1 MPSIKDVARD
11 AGVSTATVSRVLS
24 DKPHVRK
31 EVRERVME
39 SVERLN
45 YRLNRV
51 AQSLRSQRSSIIG
64 LIVADIQNPFFTS
77 VSRAVEDVA
86 YERGISVFLC
96 NTDENPD
103 KEALYLQLMH
113 DQNAAGVIFSPT
125 GKTADAF
132 AETVHLN
139 IPMVVIDRQVRD
151 VKVDSVLIDNHEASY
166 EIVSHLLADGHR
178 RIGALFGVGST
189 TGRERRESYIRALK
203 DHGIKPLPELSLFVP
218 AKEAD
223 GYRGSNKLLDLA
235 EPPDALFT
243 SNGLLSA
250 GALKAIRERNLRVP
264 ADIAFA
270 SFDETPWTPLVE
282 PGVTVYE
289 QPTYEIGQTAM
300 ELLFKRMEA
309 PTRPTREVILNG
321 RLLVRGSCGCNQLGA
336 SGTINNAV

>member
-1 MPSIKDVARD
+1 MPSIKDVAQD

-24 DKPHVRK
+24 NKPHVRP

-51 AQSLRSQRSSIIG
+51 AQSLRSQRSNIIG

-86 YERGISVFLC
+86 YEQGISVFLC

-103 KEALYLQLMH
+103 KEALYLQLMR

-132 AETVHLN
+132 AETVHLD
-139 IPMVVIDRQVRD
+139 IPMVVIDRRVRD
-151 VKVDSVLIDNHEASY
+151 VKVDSVLIDNDEATY
-166 EIVSHLLADGHR
+166 QVVSHLLADGHR

-189 TGRERRESYIRALK
+189 TGRERRESYLRTLK
-203 DHGIKPLPELSLFVP
+203 DHGIKTSPELSFFVP
-218 AKEAD
+218 AREAD
-223 GYRGSNKLLDLA
+223 GYRGANQLLDLA

-250 GALKAIRERNLRVP
+250 GAFRAIRERNLCVP
-264 ADIAFA
+264 DDIAFA
-270 SFDETPWTPLVE
+270 SFDETPWTPLVQ

-289 QPTYEIGQTAM
+289 QPIYEIGQTAM
-300 ELLFKRMEA
+300 ELLLKRMKNPA
-309 PTRPTREVILNG
+309 RSTREVILNG
-321 RLLVRGSCGCNQLGA
+321 RLVVRGSCGCKR
-336 SGTINNAV
+336 